1 MIFNFSK
8 NNQFST
14 EIKMENDVIETVTET
29 KLLGTTI
36 TSDLSWNKNTEKRGT
51 FMSGFKSHNK
61 QLTGNFLSPIWL
73 KSLVVKLAPNS
84 THHTKF
90 ESNRS

>member
-1 MIFNFSK
+1 
-8 NNQFST
+8 
-14 EIKMENDVIETVTET
+14 MENDVIETVTET

-61 QLTGNFLSPIWL
+61 QLTGIFFCL
-73 KSLVVKLAPNS
+73 
-84 THHTKF
+84 
-90 ESNRS
+90 